1 MIHRIIS
8 LLFTLPM
15 VTGCAPLFG
24 ATQGGPYDTASE
36 VSPHYPE
43 EPKELD
49 RKGLFALPEFRAAR
63 LNVKRVVTSDWLYDK
78 NGLADRKRGFRIE
91 YDSSGRLIKYSGDM
105 DQRGPVEL
113 EYAYAEGKLVE
124 EKHFSPAR
132 PGAKRTLLGKIVY
145 DYSKPK
151 TKVRVIYNAEG
162 EVQNK
167 VRYIYDDEDLIVT
180 IEALD
185 PSNDEPLGA
194 ITRAYDKY
202 GNMIREAS
210 PGGLRVYS
218 YEVNVLTVSTYS
230 GQTQEK
236 KYLHSTKAYTFDT
249 EGNLVSYQ
257 RTSGD
262 GNYWDKF
269 TYSNDK
275 QGLPK
280 EKTWSR
286 KEFILQDP
294 YELTRYSYEYRN

>member
-1 MIHRIIS
+1 MSQRIPLF
-8 LLFTLPM
+8 LLTLAM
-15 VTGCAPLFG
+15 VLVCAALFG
-24 ATQGGPYDTASE
+24 AAQGGPADAASAA
-36 VSPHYPE
+36 SPRHPE

-49 RKGLFALPEFRAAR
+49 GKGLFALPEDRAAR
-63 LNVKRVVTSDWLYDK
+63 LKVKSVVTGDWLHDK
-78 NGLADRKRGFRIE
+78 NGLTDRKRGFRVE
-91 YDSSGRLIKYSGDM
+91 YDSSGRLLKYSGDM

-132 PGAKRTLLGKIVY
+132 PGAERTLLGKVVY

-167 VRYIYDDEDLIVT
+167 VRYIYDDADRIVT
-180 IEALD
+180 MEALN

-194 ITRAYDKY
+194 LARAYDKS
-202 GNMIREAS
+202 GNLIREVS

-218 YEVNVLTVSTYS
+218 YESNVLTVSTYS
-230 GQTQEK
+230 GPTPEK
-236 KYLHSTKAYTFDT
+236 KYLHSTMAYTFDT

-294 YELTRYSYEYRN
+294 YELTRYSYEYRD

>member
-1 MIHRIIS
+1 MNQRILS
-8 LLFTLPM
+8 TLFTLATIL
-15 VTGCAPLFG
+15 VCAPLPG
-24 ATQGGPYDTASE
+24 AAQGGSNDTAS
-36 VSPHYPE
+36 VTSPQYPE

-49 RKGLFALPEFRAAR
+49 RKGLFALPEFLAAR
-63 LNVKRVVTSDWLYDK
+63 LKVKSVVTEDWLHDK
-78 NGLADRKRGFRIE
+78 NGLTDRKRGFRVE
-91 YDSSGRLIKYSGDM
+91 YDPSGRLIKYSGDT
-105 DQRGPVEL
+105 DQRGPVDV
-113 EYAYAEGKLVE
+113 EYSYAEGKLVE
-124 EKHFSPAR
+124 EKYFSPAK
-132 PGAKRTLLGKIVY
+132 PGTERTLLGKIVY

-151 TKVRVIYNAEG
+151 TKMRVIYNAED

-167 VRYIYDDEDLIVT
+167 VRYIYDDADRIVT
-180 IEALD
+180 IEVLD

-194 ITRAYDKY
+194 MVRAYDSS
-202 GNMIREAS
+202 GNLIREVS

-218 YEVNVLTVSTYS
+218 YESNVLTVSTYS
-230 GQTQEK
+230 GQTPEK
-236 KYLHSTKAYTFDT
+236 EYLHSTMAYTFDT

-262 GNYWDKF
+262 GDYWDKF

-294 YELTRYSYEYRN
+294 YELTRYSYEYRD